1 MRHLSI
7 VALAALLLTVAV
19 TPAAAKKSQAPLRFG
34 GINELGG
41 TPLLGSA
48 PGGGDL
54 LRFLPHAHFGM
65 GGILHNRSGMPLVIT
80 GARVLT
86 PPRSL
91 MHQIGTRFHR
101 WTAWRCPP
109 NVASCPLHGFPID
122 SHPYRLHPRP
132 ITVRPGKGVA
142 VELNFVLGNCA
153 QIRNANNAPLTR
165 LRVTFRRPDGTVGHR
180 TLSFGRASTIYL
192 RTPKA
197 GDCSNPRSS
206 LSVNGPQ
213 QYASSQLWTIPGSTG
228 DVCTIRNGALNF
240 LSRKYQTHT
249 SRAYNPNHYERITL
263 HMDRFKGPGT
273 YHRGTVKLVLAAK
286 KVVFRSHHP
295 NLEVTKV
302 NAREVIATLQTG
314 RRPSV
319 AIRGTIRCRV
329 TR

>member
-7 VALAALLLTVAV
+7 VALAALLLAVGVA
-19 TPAAAKKSQAPLRFG
+19 PAAATKSQAPLRFG

-54 LRFLPHAHFGM
+54 LRFLPEAHFQM
-65 GGILHNRSGMPLVIT
+65 GGILHNRSGMPLVVT
-80 GARVLT
+80 GATVVT

-101 WTAWRCPP
+101 WAAWKCPP
-109 NVASCPLHGFPID
+109 NVGSCGIRAFPID
-122 SHPYRLHPRP
+122 SHPYRLRP
-132 ITVRPGKGVA
+132 APFTVRPGKEVA
-142 VELNFVLGNCA
+142 VELDFVLGTCA
-153 QIRNANNAPLTR
+153 QIRGANTPPLTR
-165 LRVTFRRPDGTVGHR
+165 LRVTFQRPDGTVGQR
-180 TLSFGRASTIYL
+180 TLPFGHASAIYL
-192 RTPKA
+192 RTPKI

-213 QYASSQLWTIPGSTG
+213 QYTSSQLWTIPGSTG

-249 SRAYNPNHYERITL
+249 SRTSNPNRYERITL
-263 HMDRFKGPGT
+263 HMDRFKGPGA
-273 YHRGTVKLVLAAK
+273 YQRGTVKLVLAAK

-295 NLEVTKV
+295 NLEITKA

-314 RRPSV
+314 HRPGV